1 LSEKKEVKM
10 ATSSVPPVG
19 SGSTTTTDTT
29 SATDLTANSQILG
42 KDDFLK
48 LLVTELQYQ
57 DPLNP
62 VDNKDFIAEMAQFS
76 SLEQLQ
82 NLNDN
87 FSSLTAAQ
95 NISQINFAVNLVNH
109 RVIGSDDSGNTV
121 DGTVTNINFNSG
133 TTYVVVGS
141 SSVSLKNIVQIY

>member
-1 LSEKKEVKM
+1 LSEKKEVRM
-10 ATSSVPPVG
+10 ATNSVSPVG
-19 SGSTTTTDTT
+19 SSGSSTDAV
-29 SATDLTANSQILG
+29 SLLSNSGQILG

-48 LLVTELQYQ
+48 LLVTELKYQ

-62 VDNKDFIAEMAQFS
+62 VDNKEFISEMAQFS

-133 TTYVVVGS
+133 NTYVVVGS
-141 SSVSLKNIVQIY
+141 SSVSLKNIVRIY